1 MTVSAVVFDIGNV
14 LIRWKPEAYYDATIG
29 VERRREM
36 FVEVDLHNLQERI
49 DAGADFKDTFYQ
61 AAEDNPKWHSEIR
74 QWVDRWNDI
83 ARPELPHSVSLLRA
97 LRAKGVAVFALT
109 NFGVGSFAL
118 SEQKYPFLKEF
129 DKRYVSGAMM
139 VSKPNPEIYRLME
152 QDCGVPA
159 TELLFTDDRA
169 DNIATAASRGW
180 QTHLFEH
187 PQGWAERLVAE
198 GLLTAEE
205 AHLDD

>member
-1 MTVSAVVFDIGNV
+1 MTISAVVFDIGNV

-36 FVEVDLHNLQERI
+36 FAEVDLHGLQERI
-49 DAGADFKDTFYQ
+49 DAGADFKNTFYQ
-61 AAEDNPKWHSEIR
+61 AATEYPNWHSEIR

-83 ARPELPHSVSLLRA
+83 ARPELPHSVALLRA
-97 LRAKGVAVFALT
+97 LRANGVPVFALT

-118 SEQKYPFLKEF
+118 SEQKYPFLREF

-139 VSKPNPEIYRLME
+139 VSKPDPEIYRLME
-152 QDCGVPA
+152 IDCGVPA
-159 TELLFTDDRA
+159 TELLFADDRA
-169 DNIATAASRGW
+169 DNIATAHSRGW

-187 PQGWAERLVAE
+187 PQGWADRLVHE
-198 GLLTAEE
+198 GLLTEE
-205 AHLDD
+205 KARFDG

>member
-36 FVEVDLHNLQERI
+36 FAEVDLHDLQERI

-61 AAEDNPKWHSEIR
+61 AAEDYPKWHSEIR

-159 TELLFTDDRA
+159 DELLFTDDRA

-187 PQGWAERLVAE
+187 PQGWAERLVVE
-198 GLLTAEE
+198 GLLTTQE
-205 AHLDD
+205 AHFDD

>member
-36 FVEVDLHNLQERI
+36 FVEVDLHDLQERI